1 MNILRSFF
9 RHIFFSLSVN
19 VELYTET
26 GCTVE
31 GKKKKMMEKNC
42 ESFNVCF
49 TYHRIERNKKCFLR
63 MIFISQMKC
72 VDLKKAHNIVWWS
85 TSISIRIDHCV
96 AIIQEGFIWFFST
109 LSSGPCCIWGEKGCY
124 NNCNVDVGYEWHH
137 LST

>member
-31 GKKKKMMEKNC
+31 GKKKKMMEKIC

-72 VDLKKAHNIVWWS
+72 VDLKKS
-85 TSISIRIDHCV
+85 TQHCMMIYKHKHKDRPLCCHYSRRIYL
-96 AIIQEGFIWFFST
+96 IFLYPLLRTMLYLGGEGM
-109 LSSGPCCIWGEKGCY
+109 LQ
-124 NNCNVDVGYEWHH
+124 
-137 LST
+137 